1 MSEKTKSSI
10 FLNISMAEKLFVIRK
25 YIYAESAKEAIVKDR
40 ITDVDDVF
48 VDNEWKKENKL
59 DKDKDI
65 GFKK

>member
-1 MSEKTKSSI
+1 
-10 FLNISMAEKLFVIRK
+10 MAEKLFVIRK